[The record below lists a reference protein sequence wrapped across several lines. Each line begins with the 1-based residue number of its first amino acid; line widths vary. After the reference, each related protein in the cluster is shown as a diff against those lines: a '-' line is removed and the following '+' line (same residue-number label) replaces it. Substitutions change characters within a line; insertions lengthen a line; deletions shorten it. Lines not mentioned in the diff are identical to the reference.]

1 MPQAVC
7 SAPIPA
13 ITGEVDAKGGTYTIS
28 EMRVQDFAIP
38 PEQMHLRPFGDWP
51 SAEDSCV
58 IMRLLDAEAED
69 GQAST
74 RVGPSGVRAC
84 VREGREGL
92 SGPVRRQFC
101 LSSRP
106 VHFYLCFVPFLRPN
120 SGQSGGTCASVSQN
134 VEAGLC

>member
-74 RVGPSGVRAC
+74 SQGWDQVACVRAC
-84 VREGREGL
+84 VRGGRGL
-92 SGPVRRQFC
+92 AVQC
-101 LSSRP
+101 DASS
-106 VHFYLCFVPFLRPN
+106 V
-120 SGQSGGTCASVSQN
+120 
-134 VEAGLC
+134 